1 MRPYNKIVVKDESFV
16 ISEFPYKLLK
26 YGKTASITAWAD
38 IFSLIEILIPRYA
51 Y

>member
-26 YGKTASITAWAD
+26 YGKTARTR
-38 IFSLIEILIPRYA
+38 LIENF
-51 Y
+51 